1 MTMNLKSKFK
11 GTGIGLLICSI
22 ALPAAFIITVLTFR
36 FWRWLESATGI
47 ESFGHS
53 GPAEWCYWLVYGILV
68 LLATVVWWLIRRA
81 KQQTIR

>member
-1 MTMNLKSKFK
+1 MDFRTRLK
-11 GTGIGLLICSI
+11 GAGIGVLICTL
-22 ALPAAFIITVLTFR
+22 ALPTSFFITFLTFP

-68 LLATVVWWLIRRA
+68 LVATFVWWRIWHQMS
-81 KQQTIR
+81 K